1 MESGNAKAPLAMMRM
16 VPDGPNHPS
25 APAMRMIESY
35 VQGLDIP
42 AEIVWGM
49 NDPILGKGLPMMK
62 QSFPQARVTETQGGH
77 FLQEEVPVEIA
88 AALLRV
94 IDQVQTPK
102 EGQQ

>member
-1 MESGNAKAPLAMMRM
+1 MR
-16 VPDGPNHPS
+16 V
-25 APAMRMIESY
+25 IERY

-49 NDPILGKGLPMMK
+49 SDPILAKGLPFMK
-62 QSFPQARVTETQGGH
+62 RNFPNAPVTETEAGH

-94 IDQVQTPK
+94 IDQIQIRESRGNVNTPY
-102 EGQQ
+102 EAE

>member
-1 MESGNAKAPLAMMRM
+1 
-16 VPDGPNHPS
+16 V
-25 APAMRMIESY
+25 IEGY

-49 NDPILGKGLPMMK
+49 NDPILAKGLPLMK
-62 QSFPQARVTETQGGH
+62 QNFPDAPVTETQGGH

-94 IDQVQTPK
+94 MDQIQL
-102 EGQQ
+102 